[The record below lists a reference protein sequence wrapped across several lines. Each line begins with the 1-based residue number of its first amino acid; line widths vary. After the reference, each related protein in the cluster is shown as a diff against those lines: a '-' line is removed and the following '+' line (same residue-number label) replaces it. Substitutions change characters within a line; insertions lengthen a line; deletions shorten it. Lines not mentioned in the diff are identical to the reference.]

1 MYKIDGRGGAGPGE
15 GVQKLFTR
23 TDPEFTR
30 KQNNIINKV
39 IYTYTLFDTCL
50 VLYFLVEVLQY
61 EDFHTFSLT
70 FFLTLFSSVSD
81 CFTLTAVECTLLCS
95 SLLGGI

>member
-1 MYKIDGRGGAGPGE
+1 MGGGAGPVE
-15 GVQKLFTR
+15 GVQKLFTIGQ
-23 TDPEFTR
+23 TLNLQEN
-30 KQNNIINKV
+30 KIIINKV